1 MDTQNL
7 ELENELESIMK
18 KMLDLFQV
26 QIRII
31 HLLHTFSNNQRNID
45 LDRKH
50 KDQIQ
55 LNIPFLYQ
63 VLVNIKLKH

>member
-1 MDTQNL
+1 MDIQNL
-7 ELENELESIMK
+7 ELVNELELIMK
-18 KMLDLFQV
+18 KMLNLFQV
-26 QIRII
+26 QIHII
-31 HLLHTFSNNQRNID
+31 HLHLIFLNNQRNLD
-45 LDRKH
+45 LDQKR